1 MCADFS
7 ALMELALI
15 EAFKAFEEG
24 EVPIG
29 AVVVSKKGDILG
41 IAHNKPISSHDPT
54 AHAEILAIR
63 NASVK
68 IANYRLTGCSL
79 ITTIEPCIMCMG
91 AALHARIETLV
102 FGAKDPKGG
111 AAGSLYNLAED
122 SRLNHKITVVSGIL
136 EKECSD
142 IMRSFFQ
149 KRRGTEEAVTGATR
163 NRLVG

>member
-1 MCADFS
+1 MYADLSTF
-7 ALMELALI
+7 MELALM
-15 EAFKAFEEG
+15 EAAKAFEEG
-24 EVPIG
+24 EVPVG
-29 AVVVSKKGDILG
+29 AVVASKEGDILG
-41 IAHNKPISSHDPT
+41 VAHNRPISSYDPT

-63 NASVK
+63 NASAK
-68 IANYRLTGCSL
+68 IGNYRLTDCSL

-91 AALHARIETLV
+91 AAFHARIETLV

-122 SRLNHKITVVSGIL
+122 SRLNHKIHVVSGIL
-136 EKECSD
+136 EKECGD
-142 IMRSFFQ
+142 IIRSFFQ

>member
-1 MCADFS
+1 MCAYLS
-7 ALMELALI
+7 SLMELALM
-15 EAFKAFEEG
+15 EASKAFEEG
-24 EVPIG
+24 EVPVG
-29 AVVVSKKGDILG
+29 AVVASKEGNVMG
-41 IAHNKPISSHDPT
+41 IAHNRSISLHDPT
-54 AHAEILAIR
+54 GHAEILAIR
-63 NASVK
+63 NASEK
-68 IANYRLTGCSL
+68 IGNYRLTGCYL

-122 SRLNHKITVVSGIL
+122 TRLNHKITVMSGIL
-136 EKECSD
+136 EKECSE
-142 IMRSFFQ
+142 IIRIFFQ